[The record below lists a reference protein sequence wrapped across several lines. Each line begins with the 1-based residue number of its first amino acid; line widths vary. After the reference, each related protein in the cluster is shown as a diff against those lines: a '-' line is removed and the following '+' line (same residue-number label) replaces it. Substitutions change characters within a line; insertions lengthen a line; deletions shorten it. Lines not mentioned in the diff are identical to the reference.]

1 MILLLMVGGLV
12 SLLRRD
18 LSVHGYFVVRALL
31 VYSLCMSLH
40 RREESGVVLIGGGI
54 LLFVNGDLTF
64 SFV

>member
-1 MILLLMVGGLV
+1 M